1 MLSSD
6 MKKSLI
12 TFTILAS
19 LVSCNHEVSTLDSA
33 FLSSDL
39 RLDTL
44 AVIGG
49 EDQAVEYQL
58 GDPVSI
64 ITIEEEIFIADNA
77 SLKIKVFDHHGKYV
91 RSIGG
96 RGRGP
101 GEFQNIK
108 MMSLSSNDAIFVQ
121 DRGKLEYIHLTVEGE
136 QRSASPENLT
146 PGLQYYPERLEWFN
160 NHSIGLMQ
168 SAGPLTVKP
177 QPIDRPLFY
186 VYDEDIRT
194 REATF
199 FSFRELGYSEQEMF
213 VWKSFIPLPGS
224 FDVQEKSDPIKLIYS
239 PGVYSGQLYE
249 FELTEGLQWKLMS
262 VLNTSPLSTP
272 SFEIYEKESKYESMK
287 DFPGVNQIRF
297 LSIPSWGRIYAV
309 DAGVYYLSDG
319 GIIQFYGAW
328 TEGDLT
334 LEEGNALK
342 LFAQVLSP
350 DGQIMKHGYLM
361 DIQMDSRPNET
372 LVNWKDEQDNFYL
385 LNVPKDDVPTVMKFR
400 LDVEELADSGQ

>member
-1 MLSSD
+1 M
-6 MKKSLI
+6 
-12 TFTILAS
+12 
-19 LVSCNHEVSTLDSA
+19 
-33 FLSSDL
+33 SSDL

-44 AVIGG
+44 AVIGS

-64 ITIEEEIFIADNA
+64 ITIDEEIFIADNA
-77 SLKIKVFDHHGKYV
+77 SLKIKVFDHRGKYV

-108 MMSLSSNDAIFVQ
+108 MMSRSDNEGLIIQ
-121 DRGKLEYIHLTVEGE
+121 DRGKLEYIYLATNGE
-136 QRSASPENLT
+136 QLAATPENLH
-146 PGLQYYPERLEWFN
+146 PNFQYYPERLEWVDD
-160 NHSIGLMQ
+160 HSIGLMQ

-186 VYDEDIRT
+186 VYDESIRT
-194 REATF
+194 REAAF

-213 VWKSFIPLPGS
+213 VWSSFVYLPGS
-224 FDVQEKSDPIKLIYS
+224 FDVQEKSDPKKLIYS
-239 PGVYSGQLYE
+239 PGVYTGKLYE
-249 FELTEGLQWKLMS
+249 FEPTEGLRWKLKS
-262 VLNTSPLSTP
+262 VLNTTPLSTP
-272 SFEIYEKESKYESMK
+272 SYEIYETESEYESMK
-287 DFPGVNQIRF
+287 EFPGVNQIRF
-297 LSIPSWGRIYAV
+297 LSIPSWGRLYAV

-319 GIIQFYGAW
+319 RIIQFYGAW

-400 LDVEELADSGQ
+400 LELEELAASGQ